1 MQEIKFHCRKCR
13 KSMGIAY
20 PVTGNPDA
28 MVLPSIIIKCCTCK
42 KVSTL
47 KKITE
52 GQVAAHVDNE
62 GRVFI

>member
-13 KSMGIAY
+13 KSMGIIY
-20 PVTGNPDA
+20 PVTGNKEA
-28 MVLPSIIIKCCTCK
+28 MVLPSIMIKCPVCR

-52 GQVAAHVDNE
+52 GQVTANADNE

>member
-1 MQEIKFHCRKCR
+1 MQEIHFHCRKCR
-13 KSMGIAY
+13 KSMGITY
-20 PVTGNPDA
+20 PLSGNSDA
-28 MVLPSIIIKCCTCK
+28 MVLPSIMIKCHTCK

-52 GQVAAHVDNE
+52 GMIAAKTDNE